1 MKKAIIFLTG
11 LLLMNYSVL
20 CGGNSSM
27 KSPASSSDS
36 IKVLCS
42 PDLFNLSVKWTEEYK
57 KSFSE
62 MKIKIINLKDTKI
75 AGNLVGKGCIAFV
88 SNDYSAG
95 FETKSVQKIVIG
107 RDVIVPV
114 INSKNPYLNDLF
126 QHGISPETFNL
137 FFENSASQ
145 KWGTLLK
152 NSETTRAHY
161 FWINDESITK
171 GLSGFLKTNI
181 NNPGGTEVR
190 NGEELISAIQKDPLA
205 IGFCKLVNIQNF
217 STRKIRE
224 NLSLLPIDKNN
235 NGLIDYNEK
244 IYDDVSLFSRGV
256 WIGKYPKALI
266 SNIYS
271 ISSNLQNTGS
281 ELAFMK
287 WVLTDGQ
294 QFLNSNGYTDLLLTE
309 RQSAV
314 DKFSNARIY
323 SGTSSGKSPILI
335 VALLIITILVLSGIT
350 LEAVSRFQKQRSVIV
365 NTPTPVP
372 TSILD
377 ENSLIIPAGLY
388 FDKTHTWAF
397 MEQNGMVKVGIDDFL
412 QHITGAITRIKMK
425 SQGDKVKKGEKIL
438 TIIQNGKQLNLYSP
452 VSGIIKEQNESLD
465 TDSSVINSSPYNEG
479 WVYKIEPTNWLRENQ
494 LLFMADK
501 QRQFIKSE
509 FSRLKD
515 FLAVALNGYSGKYA
529 QIALQ
534 DGGELRDGIL
544 SDLGPEEWDDFQ
556 TKFIDPSRQVW
567 FYELF

>member
-1 MKKAIIFLTG
+1 M
-11 LLLMNYSVL
+11 
-20 CGGNSSM
+20 
-27 KSPASSSDS
+27 
-36 IKVLCS
+36 
-42 PDLFNLSVKWTEEYK
+42 
-57 KSFSE
+57 
-62 MKIKIINLKDTKI
+62 
-75 AGNLVGKGCIAFV
+75 
-88 SNDYSAG
+88 
-95 FETKSVQKIVIG
+95 
-107 RDVIVPV
+107 
-114 INSKNPYLNDLF
+114 
-126 QHGISPETFNL
+126 
-137 FFENSASQ
+137 
-145 KWGTLLK
+145 
-152 NSETTRAHY
+152 
-161 FWINDESITK
+161 
-171 GLSGFLKTNI
+171 
-181 NNPGGTEVR
+181 
-190 NGEELISAIQKDPLA
+190 
-205 IGFCKLVNIQNF
+205 
-217 STRKIRE
+217 RE

-287 WVLTDGQ
+287 WVLTYGQ

-314 DKFSNARIY
+314 DKFSNAGIY
-323 SGTSSGKSPILI
+323 SGTSSGKSPVLI
-335 VALLIITILVLSGIT
+335 VALLIIAVLILSGIT
-350 LEAVSRFQKQRSVIV
+350 LEAVLRFQKQRSVIV
-365 NTPTPVP
+365 NNPTLVS
-372 TSILD
+372 TSVLD

-397 MEQNGMVKVGIDDFL
+397 MEQDGMVKVGIDDFL

-425 SQGDKVKKGEKIL
+425 SRGDKVKKGEKIL

-515 FLAVALNGYSGKYA
+515 FLAVALNAYSGKYA

-544 SDLGPEEWDDFQ
+544 SNLGPEEWDDFQ